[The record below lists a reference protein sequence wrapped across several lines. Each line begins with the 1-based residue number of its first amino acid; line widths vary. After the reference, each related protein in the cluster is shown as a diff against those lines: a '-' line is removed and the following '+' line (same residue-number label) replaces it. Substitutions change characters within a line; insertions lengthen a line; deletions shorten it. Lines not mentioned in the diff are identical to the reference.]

1 MQVEVRLLG
10 PDDLDL
16 LLGAEPDVFDLP
28 CRRDLAE
35 AFLADPRHH
44 LAGAIEHGRL
54 VGMAEAVECLR
65 PDKPPELFIAELG
78 VTARLRR
85 RGIGL
90 RLVRLL
96 VAHARALGCAGA
108 WVATELDNA
117 PARALYRAAGG
128 VADDQPAEILTF
140 DPDPAPADAAGPR

>member
-65 PDKPPELFIAELG
+65 PDKPSELFIAELG
-78 VTARLRR
+78 VTDA
-85 RGIGL
+85 GYAQ
-90 RLVRLL
+90 LL
-96 VAHARALGCAGA
+96 AAGVACEGER
-108 WVATELDNA
+108 A
-117 PARALYRAAGG
+117 PAVG
-128 VADDQPAEILTF
+128 ADE
-140 DPDPAPADAAGPR
+140 